1 MQLLLSRK
9 IKQRYPDEP
18 LPRVRLLLS
27 RLLKI
32 AIPSAIET
40 FFVGLM
46 GMIDT
51 MMVGNYSKEALAA
64 VSISQQPVM
73 ITFACAFGLNNGIVA
88 CISRRRGEGNAEGAN
103 KILRQGLLFALI
115 MSSVFVVLMQVFG
128 RYILELA
135 GAKEDTIELALTYSR
150 IVTYCLPI
158 NYIRL
163 ALCSAQRS
171 IGRTKLTLVVNVISN
186 TVNVICNYILINGH
200 FGAPALGVKG
210 AAIATDI
217 GNTVAAVIVL
227 VIVLR
232 GKDFLH
238 ISFKESWG
246 FSKDG
251 IGILLRVATPAFFEQ
266 FINRI
271 GFFIV
276 AKIVNELGTDAA
288 AVNAILSNIVALNF
302 NLIDGFA
309 LGASALVGQSLGEG
323 RPAKAFAYGRLAQAL
338 AFLIGLVMAGIVLLV
353 REPICWCFAEDEA
366 VVLESAKD
374 LLIVW
379 IIFLPQSVQWTT
391 TTVLKGAGDTAFT
404 ARMSLIS
411 IGIIRPICSYI
422 LCYPLGLGVVG
433 SYLGMLIDQVIRCTT
448 NILRFLNLK
457 WINKRA

>member
-1 MQLLLSRK
+1 MELLLSRK

-200 FGAPALGVKG
+200 LGAPALGVKG

-288 AVNAILSNIVALNF
+288 AVNAIL
-302 NLIDGFA
+302 
-309 LGASALVGQSLGEG
+309 
-323 RPAKAFAYGRLAQAL
+323 
-338 AFLIGLVMAGIVLLV
+338 
-353 REPICWCFAEDEA
+353 
-366 VVLESAKD
+366 
-374 LLIVW
+374 
-379 IIFLPQSVQWTT
+379 
-391 TTVLKGAGDTAFT
+391 
-404 ARMSLIS
+404 
-411 IGIIRPICSYI
+411 
-422 LCYPLGLGVVG
+422 
-433 SYLGMLIDQVIRCTT
+433 
-448 NILRFLNLK
+448 
-457 WINKRA
+457 

>member
-1 MQLLLSRK
+1 MELLLSRK

-115 MSSVFVVLMQVFG
+115 MSSIFVVLMQVFG

-200 FGAPALGVKG
+200 LGAPALGVKG

>member
-1 MQLLLSRK
+1 
-9 IKQRYPDEP
+9 
-18 LPRVRLLLS
+18 
-27 RLLKI
+27 
-32 AIPSAIET
+32 
-40 FFVGLM
+40 
-46 GMIDT
+46 
-51 MMVGNYSKEALAA
+51 
-64 VSISQQPVM
+64 
-73 ITFACAFGLNNGIVA
+73 
-88 CISRRRGEGNAEGAN
+88 
-103 KILRQGLLFALI
+103 
-115 MSSVFVVLMQVFG
+115 
-128 RYILELA
+128 
-135 GAKEDTIELALTYSR
+135 
-150 IVTYCLPI
+150 
-158 NYIRL
+158 
-163 ALCSAQRS
+163 
-171 IGRTKLTLVVNVISN
+171 
-186 TVNVICNYILINGH
+186 
-200 FGAPALGVKG
+200 
-210 AAIATDI
+210 
-217 GNTVAAVIVL
+217 
-227 VIVLR
+227 
-232 GKDFLH
+232 
-238 ISFKESWG
+238 
-246 FSKDG
+246 
-251 IGILLRVATPAFFEQ
+251 
-266 FINRI
+266 RI

-457 WINKRA
+457 WIDKRA

>member
-1 MQLLLSRK
+1 MEILLSRK
-9 IKQRYPDEP
+9 IKNKYPDEQI
-18 LPRVRLLLS
+18 PRFRLLLS
-27 RLLKI
+27 KLLKI
-32 AIPSAIET
+32 AVPSAIET

-88 CISRRRGEGNAEGAN
+88 CISRRRGEGNAYAAN
-103 KILRQGLLFALI
+103 KILRQALLFALI
-115 MSSVFVVLMQVFG
+115 VSGFFVVFMQLFG
-128 RYILELA
+128 RYFLELA
-135 GAKEDTIELALTYSR
+135 GAKEDTIELALTYTR

-171 IGRTKLTLVVNVISN
+171 IGKTKLTLFVNVVSN

-200 FGAPALGVKG
+200 FGAPSLGVKG

-227 VIVLR
+227 ITVLK

-238 ISFKESWG
+238 ISFRESWA

-251 IGILLRVATPAFFEQ
+251 IGLLLRVASPAFLEQ
-266 FINRI
+266 LVNRF
-271 GFFIV
+271 GFFII

-288 AVNAILSNIVALNF
+288 AVNAILSNIIALNF

-309 LGASALVGQSLGEG
+309 LGASALVGQSLGER
-323 RPAKAFAYGRLAQAL
+323 RPSKAYAYGKLAQIL
-338 AFLIGLVMAGIVLLV
+338 AFIIGACMAGIVLIIRRPL
-353 REPICWCFAEDEA
+353 CWCFSEDEA
-366 VVLESAKD
+366 IIAEAAKD

-404 ARMSLIS
+404 ARTCLIS
-411 IGIIRPICSYI
+411 IAIIRPICSFI
-422 LCYPLGLGVVG
+422 LCYPLGLGVIG
-433 SYLGMLIDQVIRCTT
+433 SYLGMFIDQIIRCTL
-448 NILRFLNLK
+448 NLGRFINLK
-457 WINKRA
+457 WIEKRA

>member
-1 MQLLLSRK
+1 MELLLSRK

-115 MSSVFVVLMQVFG
+115 MSSIFVVLMQLFG

-309 LGASALVGQSLGEG
+309 LGASALVGQSLGER

-457 WINKRA
+457 WIDKRA

>member
-1 MQLLLSRK
+1 MELLLSRK

-238 ISFKESWG
+238 ISFQESWG

-411 IGIIRPICSYI
+411 IGIIRP
-422 LCYPLGLGVVG
+422 
-433 SYLGMLIDQVIRCTT
+433 
-448 NILRFLNLK
+448 
-457 WINKRA
+457 

>member
-1 MQLLLSRK
+1 MELLLSRK

-200 FGAPALGVKG
+200 LGAPALGVKG

-217 GNTVAAVIVL
+217 GNTVAA

-457 WINKRA
+457 WIDKRA